1 MSRISRY
8 QGSVKRFINERSC
21 LIDIKGSD
29 IEDIIKNDLLDE
41 NYILPIL
48 MLTIMNAQNKKNH
61 NSFQGYYAASSV
73 EFLRIFFE
81 LNIKRKLY
89 IEKYGL
95 DKYFR
100 LVNLMLLWSMKS
112 WNQNIEAIKR
122 HLSENKM
129 NKLYSQYINLLNDK
143 VGINGILSDCLVES
157 NNKIKSDLHRCYF
170 NHKDKQLKDK
180 FLNTQQIKT
189 TVMDTILE
197 NKMGSLCELIVSVG
211 WFLGCGEDS
220 KYNRLLKAGK
230 NFGIMYQI
238 SNDFDKI
245 DQDLEGCVDKVTL
258 NYVINCGIQDSY
270 EKFMTSKQVF
280 IEEAL
285 NLDIFSN
292 TVKEMVDIIEEKI
305 NNVIDNTSP
314 DIKSTYSTL
323 V

>member
-1 MSRISRY
+1 MVYNIKMSRISRY

-112 WNQNIEAIKR
+112 WNQN
-122 HLSENKM
+122 LPP
-129 NKLYSQYINLLNDK
+129 L
-143 VGINGILSDCLVES
+143 
-157 NNKIKSDLHRCYF
+157 
-170 NHKDKQLKDK
+170 
-180 FLNTQQIKT
+180 
-189 TVMDTILE
+189 
-197 NKMGSLCELIVSVG
+197 
-211 WFLGCGEDS
+211 
-220 KYNRLLKAGK
+220 
-230 NFGIMYQI
+230 
-238 SNDFDKI
+238 
-245 DQDLEGCVDKVTL
+245 
-258 NYVINCGIQDSY
+258 
-270 EKFMTSKQVF
+270 
-280 IEEAL
+280 
-285 NLDIFSN
+285 
-292 TVKEMVDIIEEKI
+292 
-305 NNVIDNTSP
+305 P
-314 DIKSTYSTL
+314 
-323 V
+323 